1 MTENPLDSSSFLRLR
16 TQLDSLNFILRDASQ
31 QTIDRRPPSGKWS
44 ARENLA
50 HLARYHEVF
59 LERLRR
65 ILEEHGPQFSRYR
78 AEDDPQ
84 WPEWTALPAA
94 EVLAR
99 LRSLRAQLIDRI
111 HHLSP
116 DQAARTGTHPTFGKM
131 TVPEWI
137 EFFLL
142 HEAHHLY
149 IVVQR
154 VHESG

>member
-1 MTENPLDSSSFLRLR
+1 MTENPLNPPSFLRLR

-31 QTIDRRPPSGKWS
+31 QTIERTPPSGKWS

-59 LERLRR
+59 LERLER
-65 ILEEHGPQFSRYR
+65 ILKEKNPQFSRYR

-84 WPEWTALPAA
+84 WPEWSTLPAT

-99 LRSLRAQLIDRI
+99 LRSLRTELINRV
-111 HHLSP
+111 HHLSA

-137 EFFLL
+137 DFFLL